1 MNIKL
6 DARRIALLYAAGGA
20 LWITLSDWLTLR
32 WVPSTDHLLIQTLK
46 GLLYVG
52 VTTALVYWLVRRGT
66 RDLERERVWYNAL
79 FELGPDPLLIA
90 AANGQLVE
98 VNDAAVDRYGYSRSE
113 LEGLRLAD
121 LAPEDERREFESR
134 LRTACDGVT
143 HLASRQRTKAGR
155 ELDVEITI
163 RPLRQGLGRYLICA
177 VRDVTAAR
185 ETELALRESEA
196 RQRRA
201 VEDAPF
207 PIMIH
212 AEDGEVLVVNRTWR
226 KLTGYEDGEVRT
238 IHDWTARINADGHEK
253 DREAFAELFEASG
266 RVTEGVHTV
275 TRRDGVRRLWDFSS
289 SPLGTL
295 PDGRRMIMS
304 IAADLT
310 ERIEASAERDLLMT
324 AIEQLGET
332 VVITDADGTIEYVN
346 RAFEETTGYERGE
359 AAGRNPRIVK
369 SGNHDTAFYDD
380 LWGTISSG
388 KTWQG
393 QIRNRRK
400 DGSLFTEETTI
411 SPVRDE
417 SGAIR
422 HYVAVKNDIT
432 ARLDLEEQL
441 RQSSKMESIGLLAGG
456 VAHDFNNMLTV
467 ILGHAE
473 LALDRVEP
481 STPVHDGLVEI
492 RQAAERS
499 AELTRQ
505 LLAFARRQVVQPT
518 PLCLNDRVG
527 SMLRMLRRL
536 IGEEVELAWRPEDG
550 LEDVRIDPG
559 QVDQILANLCVN
571 ARDSIDGVGRMTIET
586 HNVTLDEAYG
596 RAHAGVEPGRYVVL
610 AVTDDGRGMDRETRS
625 RIFEPYFTTKATG
638 KGTGL
643 GLATVY
649 GIVQQN
655 QGFIHVYSEPGEGAT
670 FRIYLPVCA
679 PCEER
684 RADEGKRSIPQGR
697 GETVLLVEDQP
708 PILELGTEMLR
719 VLGYSVL
726 PVGEPAEALR
736 IAGEGATAID
746 LLITDV
752 IMPEMNGAQLVEGF
766 RALRPDT
773 PCLYM
778 SGYTA
783 DAIAQRGL
791 TENGVHFL
799 QKPFLLEDLAVKVR
813 TAVDSASGVAAV
825 A

>member
-1 MNIKL
+1 
-6 DARRIALLYAAGGA
+6 
-20 LWITLSDWLTLR
+20 
-32 WVPSTDHLLIQTLK
+32 
-46 GLLYVG
+46 
-52 VTTALVYWLVRRGT
+52 
-66 RDLERERVWYNAL
+66 
-79 FELGPDPLLIA
+79 
-90 AANGQLVE
+90 
-98 VNDAAVDRYGYSRSE
+98 VNDAAVERYGYSRSE

-121 LAPEDERREFESR
+121 LAPEEERQELEGR
-134 LRTACDGVT
+134 LRAAGEGVT
-143 HLASRQRTKAGR
+143 HLASRQRTKDGR
-155 ELDVEITI
+155 ELEVEMTI
-163 RPLRQGLGRYLICA
+163 RPLRQRLGRTLVCA

-226 KLTGYEDGEVRT
+226 ELTGYDDGEVRT
-238 IHDWTARINADGHEK
+238 IHDWTARINVEGHEK
-253 DREAFAELFEASG
+253 DREAFAELFGATG
-266 RVTEGVHTV
+266 RVTEGIHTV
-275 TRRDGVRRLWDFSS
+275 TSRDGSRRLWDFSS

-295 PDGRRMIMS
+295 ADGRRIVMS

-310 ERIEASAERDLLMT
+310 ERIKASAERDLLMT

-332 VVITDADGTIEYVN
+332 VLITDADGTIEYVN
-346 RAFEETTGYERGE
+346 SAFEETTGYGRDE
-359 AAGRNPRIVK
+359 AAGRSPRLVK
-369 SGNHDTAFYDD
+369 SGEHDAAFYDD
-380 LWGTISSG
+380 LWSTISSG
-388 KTWQG
+388 RTWQG
-393 QIRNRRK
+393 QVRNRRK
-400 DGSLFTEETTI
+400 DGTLFTEETTI

-432 ARLDLEEQL
+432 ARLDLEEQV
-441 RQSSKMESIGLLAGG
+441 RQGSKMESIGLLAGG

-492 RQAAERS
+492 RQAAQRS

-527 SMLRMLRRL
+527 STLRMLRRL
-536 IGEEVELAWRPEDG
+536 IGEDIELAWRPEDG

-610 AVTDDGRGMDRETRS
+610 AVTDDGRGMDRETRR

-684 RADEGKRSIPQGR
+684 PADEGKRSIPQGR

-719 VLGYSVL
+719 LLGYSVL
-726 PVGEPAEALR
+726 PVGEPAAALR

-791 TENGVHFL
+791 TEEGVHFL

-813 TAVDSASGVAAV
+813 TAVDSASGVVAV

>member
-6 DARRIALLYAAGGA
+6 DARPIALLYAVAGA
-20 LWITLSDWLTLR
+20 LWITLSGWLAHQ
-32 WVPSTDHLLIQTLK
+32 WVSSTDLLPIQTLE

-52 VTTALVYWLVRRGT
+52 VTSGLVYWLVRRGT
-66 RDLERERVWYNAL
+66 RDLERERLWHDAL
-79 FELGPDPLLIA
+79 FELGPDPLLITSA
-90 AANGQLVE
+90 DGRLVE
-98 VNDAAVDRYGYSRSE
+98 VNEAAVDCYGYSRSE
-113 LEGLRLAD
+113 LEGLRLTD
-121 LAPEDERREFESR
+121 LAPEDERRDLERR
-134 LRTACDGVT
+134 LRAAGDGVV
-143 HLASRQRTKAGR
+143 HLVSRQRTKDGR
-155 ELDVEITI
+155 ELEVEMTI
-163 RPLRQGLGRYLICA
+163 RPLPQRSKRTLVCS

-196 RQRRA
+196 RQQRA
-201 VEDAPF
+201 VENAPF

-226 KLTGYEDGEVRT
+226 RLTGYDDGEVRT
-238 IHDWTARINADGHEK
+238 IHDWTARINAEGH
-253 DREAFAELFEASG
+253 DVVREAFAELFEASG

-275 TRRDGVRRLWDFSS
+275 TRSDGSRRLWDFSS

-295 PDGRRMIMS
+295 PDGRRLIMS

-346 RAFEETTGYERGE
+346 RAFEQTTGYGRDE
-359 AAGRNPRIVK
+359 AAGRNPHIVK
-369 SGNHDTAFYDD
+369 SGDHDAAFYDD
-380 LWGTISSG
+380 LWSTISSG

-400 DGSLFTEETTI
+400 DGTPFTEDTTI

-422 HYVAVKNDIT
+422 HYVAVKSDIT

-441 RQSSKMESIGLLAGG
+441 RQSSKMESIGRLAGG

-505 LLAFARRQVVQPT
+505 LLAFARRQVAQPK
-518 PLCLNDRVG
+518 PVCLNDRVG
-527 SMLRMLRRL
+527 GMLRMLRRL
-536 IGEEVELAWRPEDG
+536 IGEDIELAWRPEDG

-586 HNVTLDEAYG
+586 RNVTLDDAYC
-596 RAHAGVEPGRYVVL
+596 RAHAGVEPGRYVTL
-610 AVTDDGRGMDRETRS
+610 AVTDDGRGMDPETRS

-670 FRIYLPVCA
+670 FRIHLPVCA
-679 PCEER
+679 PSEER
-684 RADEGKRSIPQGR
+684 PADEGKRSIPQGR

-708 PILELGTEMLR
+708 PILELGAEMLR
-719 VLGYSVL
+719 LLGYSVL
-726 PVGEPAEALR
+726 PVGEPAAALR
-736 IAGEGATAID
+736 IAGEAATAID

-791 TENGVHFL
+791 TEEGVHFL
-799 QKPFLLEDLAVKVR
+799 QKPFLLEDLAVRVR
-813 TAVDSASGVAAV
+813 TAVDSASGVVAV

>member
-6 DARRIALLYAAGGA
+6 DARPIALLYAVAGA
-20 LWITLSDWLTLR
+20 LWITLSGWLAHQ
-32 WVPSTDHLLIQTLK
+32 WVPSTDLLPIQTLE

-52 VTTALVYWLVRRGT
+52 VTAGLVYRLVRRST
-66 RDLERERVWYNAL
+66 RDLERERLRHNAL
-79 FELGPDPLLIA
+79 FELGLDPLLITSA
-90 AANGQLVE
+90 DGRLVE
-98 VNDAAVDRYGYSRSE
+98 VNEAAVDRYGYSRSE

-121 LAPEDERREFESR
+121 LAPEDERRDLESR
-134 LRTACDGVT
+134 LRAASDGVA
-143 HLASRQRTKAGR
+143 HLASRQRTKDGR
-155 ELDVEITI
+155 ELEVEMTI
-163 RPLRQGLGRYLICA
+163 RPLRQRSGRSLVCS

-196 RQRRA
+196 RQQRA
-201 VEDAPF
+201 VENAPF

-226 KLTGYEDGEVRT
+226 RLTGYDDGEVRT
-238 IHDWTARINADGHEK
+238 IHDWTARINAEGH
-253 DREAFAELFEASG
+253 DVVREAFAELFEASG

-275 TRRDGVRRLWDFSS
+275 TRSDGSRRLWDFSS

-295 PDGRRMIMS
+295 PDGRRLIMS

-346 RAFEETTGYERGE
+346 RAFEETTGYGRDE
-359 AAGRNPRIVK
+359 AAGRNPHIVK
-369 SGNHDTAFYDD
+369 SGDHDAAFYDD
-380 LWGTISSG
+380 LWSTISSG

-400 DGSLFTEETTI
+400 DGTPFTEDTTI

-422 HYVAVKNDIT
+422 HYVAVKSDIT

-441 RQSSKMESIGLLAGG
+441 RQSSKMESIGRLAGG

-505 LLAFARRQVVQPT
+505 LLAFARRQVAQPK
-518 PLCLNDRVG
+518 PVCLNDRVG
-527 SMLRMLRRL
+527 GMLQMLRRL
-536 IGEEVELAWRPEDG
+536 IGEDIELAWRPEDG
-550 LEDVRIDPG
+550 LEDIRIDPG

-586 HNVTLDEAYG
+586 RNVTLDDAYC
-596 RAHAGVEPGRYVVL
+596 RAHAGVEPGRYVTL
-610 AVTDDGRGMDRETRS
+610 AVTDDGRGMDPETRS

-670 FRIYLPVCA
+670 FRIHLPVCA
-679 PCEER
+679 PSEER
-684 RADEGKRSIPQGR
+684 PADEGKRSIPQGR

-708 PILELGTEMLR
+708 PILELGAEMLR
-719 VLGYSVL
+719 LLGYSVL
-726 PVGEPAEALR
+726 PVGEPAAALR
-736 IAGEGATAID
+736 IAGEAATAID

-791 TENGVHFL
+791 TEEGVHFL
-799 QKPFLLEDLAVKVR
+799 QKPFLLEDLAVRVR
-813 TAVDSASGVAAV
+813 TAVDSASGVVAV